1 MKTNLHPP
9 MQELAAPASPLSTA
23 PPPAATAEEAS
34 RVVRFKQ
41 TQLDAL
47 NRQATRARIPLVLA
61 AACIGFVVYET
72 VPLAQILVW
81 MGAIAAVNFARWY
94 YSVRWAPASRGN
106 VDTQL
111 RTLIVLSLCG
121 GAVAGIGPL
130 LFLTRLQ
137 PAEQAILTMLMVSWA
152 SAAVS
157 VNAAYRATYFAYVLP
172 MLGPLVVLWGL
183 GGSLEHVS
191 VAVLIVL
198 FVVLQA
204 GFVRDNE
211 RIFRESFD
219 IRYEN
224 ERLIRELEVQRQA
237 VIRERDR
244 AEEANRAKSRF
255 LAAASHDLRQPLH
268 AVSLYS
274 AALSVRQTDERTREL
289 SGRIGT
295 GIASLSSLLDGLL
308 DISKLDA
315 EAVHPEPTVFSI
327 DSLVSRLAS
336 DFRPIAL
343 SKGLALDVQSVEGVF
358 VRTDAMLLE
367 RVVRNLLDNAVKYT
381 SLGGVTLRA
390 DVVGRR
396 VEISVTDTGDG
407 IPEHEQQRIFEEFY
421 QVSNPERDRSRGLGL
436 GLAIVQRLTRL
447 LGLELRL
454 RSRLGEGSVFTLSLP
469 RARPEVH
476 QPDASAPDL
485 EDAPASLPDGLRVLI
500 VDDEAAIRHGMQ
512 TLLESWGCSVV
523 AAGDVQTAL
532 RELDRGAVDILVA
545 DLRLRGSET
554 GATLAGTARDRYGIP
569 VLLVTGDTGRDRLRE
584 ATALGVTLLH
594 KPVSERELR
603 RHIARACRNTEAL
616 PADASDGELNSAD
629 AARSSETPP
638 RRAR

>member
-1 MKTNLHPP
+1 M
-9 MQELAAPASPLSTA
+9 
-23 PPPAATAEEAS
+23 
-34 RVVRFKQ
+34 
-41 TQLDAL
+41 
-47 NRQATRARIPLVLA
+47 
-61 AACIGFVVYET
+61 YET
-72 VPLAQILVW
+72 VPLSQILGW
-81 MGAIAAVNFARWY
+81 MGAIALINFARWY
-94 YSVRWAPASRGN
+94 YSVRSARAAHGD
-106 VDTQL
+106 VDVQL

-121 GAVAGIGPL
+121 GAVAGVGPV

-157 VNAAYRATYFAYVLP
+157 VNAAYRATYFAYVIP
-172 MLGPLVVLWGL
+172 MLVPLVVLWAL
-183 GGSLEHVS
+183 GGSVEQIS

-204 GFVRDNE
+204 GFVRDNA

-274 AALSVRQTDERTREL
+274 AALSVRHTDERTREL
-289 SGRIGT
+289 SGRIST

-327 DSLVSRLAS
+327 DSLISRLGS
-336 DFRPIAL
+336 EFRPIAL
-343 SKGLALDVQSVEGVF
+343 SKDLALDVQSVEGVF
-358 VRTDAMLLE
+358 VRTDALLLE
-367 RVVRNLLDNAVKYT
+367 SIVRNLLDNAVKYT
-381 SLGGVTLRA
+381 SLGGITLRVE
-390 DVVGRR
+390 VVGRR
-396 VEISVTDTGDG
+396 VEISVTDTGEG
-407 IPEHEQQRIFEEFY
+407 IPEQEQQRIFEEFY

-447 LGLELRL
+447 LGVELRL
-454 RSRLGEGSVFTLSLP
+454 RSRPGEGSVFTLSLP
-469 RARPEVH
+469 RAKPEIGK
-476 QPDASAPDL
+476 PDVSAPDL
-485 EDAPASLPDGLRVLI
+485 EDSGDSLPDGLRVLI
-500 VDDEAAIRHGMQ
+500 VDDEATIRHGMQ
-512 TLLESWGCSVV
+512 TLLESWGCSV
-523 AAGDVQTAL
+523 ATAGDVQAAL
-532 RELDRGAVDILVA
+532 SELERGPVDILVA
-545 DLRLRGSET
+545 DLRLHGTET
-554 GATLAGTARDRYGIP
+554 GATLAAAARDRYGVP

-584 ATALGVTLLH
+584 AAALGVTLLH

-603 RHIARACRNTEAL
+603 RHIARACRKTE
-616 PADASDGELNSAD
+616 PVPTETGDGEQNRAD
-629 AARSSETPP
+629 VRSNAAASLETPAG
-638 RRAR
+638 RAR